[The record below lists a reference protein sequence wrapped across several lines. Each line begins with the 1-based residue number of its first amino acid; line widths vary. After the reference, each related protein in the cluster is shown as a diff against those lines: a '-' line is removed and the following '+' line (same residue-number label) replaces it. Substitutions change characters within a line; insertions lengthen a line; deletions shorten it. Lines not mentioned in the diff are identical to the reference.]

1 MGGQADTCY
10 IITKQVLTHDLS
22 PHFTMAFNR
31 FVEIGRVAYIAF
43 GNDEG
48 KLCVIVDVVDQNR
61 GLVDGPC
68 TGVKRQVQPF
78 KQLHLTEHVIKIGPS
93 SRSGVVKK
101 SWEAAEVTAKWE
113 ASTWAKKIASRQRR
127 ALVTD
132 FERFKLIGISDAED
146 DDDDNDG
153 LPDNEDDDDDGD
165 GIPDDEEDYDGDGL
179 SNDEDDDDDGDG
191 ILDDDE
197 DDDGDG
203 LENDEDP
210 DDDGDGILDEND
222 EL

>member
-61 GLVDGPC
+61 ALVDGPC
-68 TGVKRQVQPF
+68 TCVKRQVQPF
-78 KQLHLTEHVIKIGPS
+78 KQLHLTEHVVKIGPS
-93 SRSGVVKK
+93 SRAGVVKK
-101 SWEAAEVTAKWE
+101 AWEAAEVTAKWE

-132 FERFKLIGISDAED
+132 FERFKLMKAKQARSRLI
-146 DDDDNDG
+146 N
-153 LPDNEDDDDDGD
+153 
-165 GIPDDEEDYDGDGL
+165 
-179 SNDEDDDDDGDG
+179 
-191 ILDDDE
+191 
-197 DDDGDG
+197 
-203 LENDEDP
+203 LEMGKMRAAAKKAGP
-210 DDDGDGILDEND
+210 VKPKRVTKKPRLKS
-222 EL
+222 L